1 MDSTGVSLV
10 TISGDLNQGF
20 NMVLRSPPAN
30 ASDGGARAEDPG
42 EPGALGMG
50 VMDQEMSQA
59 RVEYA
64 RRVLA
69 KEVKSVFMPEDLQ
82 RLKKH
87 AWQTETPTSAY
98 LLQCEGVIRAKM
110 SSASAS
116 ENVAVEVEQ
125 LLLLPPRPLTAWA
138 RQEDLTDPAAW
149 LLRAGQAFLYFISH
163 TVSKLEEVENLKQA
177 QADLQTLY
185 RDFMDALERAAVAE
199 TKGVAKEKMLWVQQ
213 KSSGRLR
220 QLILSSTGGRRLWFS

>member
-42 EPGALGMG
+42 EPAALSMG

-116 ENVAVEVEQ
+116 ENVA
-125 LLLLPPRPLTAWA
+125 AWA

-199 TKGVAKEKMLWVQQ
+199 KWTAKDILETKGVVKEKMLWAQQ
-213 KSSGRLR
+213 KSSGWLR

>member
-42 EPGALGMG
+42 EPAALSMG

-82 RLKKH
+82 QLKKH

-110 SSASAS
+110 SS
-116 ENVAVEVEQ
+116 
-125 LLLLPPRPLTAWA
+125 
-138 RQEDLTDPAAW
+138 
-149 LLRAGQAFLYFISH
+149 
-163 TVSKLEEVENLKQA
+163 
-177 QADLQTLY
+177 
-185 RDFMDALERAAVAE
+185 
-199 TKGVAKEKMLWVQQ
+199 
-213 KSSGRLR
+213 
-220 QLILSSTGGRRLWFS
+220 

>member
-42 EPGALGMG
+42 EPAALSMG
-50 VMDQEMSQA
+50 VMDQERSQA
-59 RVEYA
+59 RVV
-64 RRVLA
+64 VLC
-69 KEVKSVFMPEDLQ
+69 LQ
-82 RLKKH
+82 VRKAQLWVLH
-87 AWQTETPTSAY
+87 T
-98 LLQCEGVIRAKM
+98 
-110 SSASAS
+110 ASAS

-199 TKGVAKEKMLWVQQ
+199 KWTAKDILETKGVVKEKMLWAQQ

>member
-42 EPGALGMG
+42 EPAALSMG

-82 RLKKH
+82 QLKKH

-116 ENVAVEVEQ
+116 ENVA
-125 LLLLPPRPLTAWA
+125 AWA

-199 TKGVAKEKMLWVQQ
+199 KWTAKDILETKGVVKEKMLWAQQ
-213 KSSGRLR
+213 KSSGWLR